1 MYSSK
6 LERDIIE
13 TRTVNKHF
21 RTTSKSI
28 RDNERLKK
36 RIKKIG
42 IKMDLV
48 SAYFE
53 NIFGGHVTTLFLL
66 NLAAD
71 LEKKI
76 HVEVDRLARRNRQAL
91 LCWFAENWDK
101 VKPIILEEKVQK
113 LLNQSN
119 LITKDI
125 TKEAKDTEIDISDL
139 KQLLNH
145 H

>member
-28 RDNERLKK
+28 RDYERLKK